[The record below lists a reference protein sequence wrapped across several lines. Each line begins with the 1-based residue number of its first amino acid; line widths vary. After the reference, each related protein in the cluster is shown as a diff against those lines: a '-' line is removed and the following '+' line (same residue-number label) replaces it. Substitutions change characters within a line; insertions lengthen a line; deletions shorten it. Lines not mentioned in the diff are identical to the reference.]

1 MRDNKTYVVKCVVL
15 GDYGAGKS
23 SILARYCHNKYT
35 EYSHTTIGADFFI
48 KTIKQGST
56 TIKAQLWDTAGQ
68 EKYKAMLV
76 QYIRNAY
83 LYIIVFDVTD
93 TLSFIGITEWITYI
107 VNNVRDDYRIIL
119 LANKIDNV
127 KERKVSYED
136 AKLFAKIHKMDYF
149 EVSAKNDLNITETF
163 NDIFLDMLK
172 NIESISNNLNVK
184 TIDNLDDNLI
194 EPVNNK
200 SNITNKCTC

>member
-1 MRDNKTYVVKCVVL
+1 MGDNKTYIVKCVVL

-23 SILARYCHNKYT
+23 SILSRYCHNKYT

-48 KTIKQGST
+48 KTIKKGST
-56 TIKAQLWDTAGQ
+56 TLKMQLWDTAGQ

-83 LYIIVFDVTD
+83 LYVIVFDVTD

-107 VNNVRDDYRIIL
+107 VKHARDDYSIVLI
-119 LANKIDNV
+119 ANKIDNV
-127 KERKVSYED
+127 KDRKVSYEE

-163 NDIFLDMLK
+163 NDIFLDILQ
-172 NIESISNNLNVK
+172 NIESISDNLNIK
-184 TIDNLDDNLI
+184 TIELKDNII
-194 EPVNNK
+194 EQKTPK
-200 SNITNKCTC
+200 TCNCN